1 MMATESL
8 ISDSLSNQLEICI
21 QIQFTGRLDVQAGNG
36 QSWSLYFCM
45 GRLLW
50 ICGGGYG
57 LMRWRRLLLKH
68 CQQMQDQ
75 NSFLVEVQSSKGQGY
90 DLLSRWVKQHQ
101 ITGAQAA
108 NVIRSTIA
116 EVLFDI
122 LQQEK
127 AGQLRYATDV
137 QDTLDASLT
146 LVHPRQALIQSQQE
160 WAAWSHAGLDNLSP
174 NAAPVLRQLDALEQ
188 PPSLPGYQ
196 TLVKV
201 IDGQRTL
208 RDLSLLLNQDLLLL
222 TRILIVYVRKGAME
236 WVQIPDL
243 LPLELDVVPSG
254 ERSPSEQ
261 STQSTL
267 LDQVHHPLEQELLQ
281 TIGPTAC
288 LHLQKIVQETDD
300 FLHEIE
306 KLALDLPTSKQQN
319 FRYQLQVLMTR
330 LQTEFS
336 EANRPSRV
344 PPVDPAF
351 VEQCQQKLTYYI
363 GPIASYLIKKF
374 LVSQPDSS
382 AHQLVNALAAQ
393 IENPQQAQEFRDHLI
408 P

>member
-57 LMRWRRLLLKH
+57 LMRWRRLLLKYCH
-68 CQQMQDQ
+68 QMQDQ
-75 NSFLVEVQSSKGQGY
+75 NSFLAEVQSSKGQGY
-90 DLLSRWVKQHQ
+90 DLLSQWVKQQQ

-127 AGQLRYATDV
+127 AGQLSYTTNA

-174 NAAPVLRQLDALEQ
+174 NAAPVLRQLDSSQQ
-188 PPSLPGYQ
+188 PTSLQGYQ

-222 TRILIVYVRKGAME
+222 TRILIVYVRKGALE

-254 ERSPSEQ
+254 EREKSEQ
-261 STQSTL
+261 LTQSTL
-267 LDQVHHPLEQELLQ
+267 LDQIRSPLEKELLQ
-281 TIGPTAC
+281 TLGPLAC
-288 LHLQKIVQETDD
+288 VRLQKILQETDD
-300 FLHEIE
+300 FLNEIE
-306 KLALDLPTSKQQN
+306 KLVLDLPASRQKS
-319 FRYQLQVLMTR
+319 FRHQLQVLMTR
-330 LQTEFS
+330 LQTDFS
-336 EANRPSRV
+336 EADQPS
-344 PPVDPAF
+344 PVTPIDPAF
-351 VEQCQQKLTYYI
+351 IEQCQQQLTYCI
-363 GPIASYLIKKF
+363 GPIASYLIKK
-374 LVSQPDSS
+374 LLISEPEIS

-393 IENPQQAQEFRDHLI
+393 IENPQQAQEFRDYLR